1 MKIRVALCALTLV
14 AASGLAACGGSDS
27 TDSSAG
33 GTPDSTSTP
42 GGSSNDPSDLSSS
55 PPEST
60 SGGSDSDYC
69 SALKA
74 AKAKFSNLDQFKPAQ
89 FEDLKNTLSDIAD
102 KAPENIQAQWEV
114 LDSKFSQLSDALE
127 NLGVDLSDLGDP
139 SALASLDPQKL
150 KEFQAAIK
158 NLDGNDIT
166 KATDAISAE
175 VKADCGIDM
184 GS

>member
-42 GGSSNDPSDLSSS
+42 GGSSSDPSDLSSS

-60 SGGSDSDYC
+60 PAGSDSDYC

-102 KAPENIQAQWEV
+102 KAPENIRAQWEV

-158 NLDGNDIT
+158 NLDGNDIS